1 MPLLRAPLLMLA
13 RNERARV
20 ALTSMPAT
28 AQLVSRYV
36 PGPWLE
42 DALDAARALEA
53 DGLTVSLDHLGED
66 VTDPADAEEVVEA
79 YRQLLAGLVERR
91 LTPGAEVSLKLSAL
105 GQGLPDGQ
113 RTSLEHARTICRAA
127 RNAGTAVTLD
137 MEDHTTTDATLQTL
151 RELRKDFPET
161 GVAVQAQ
168 LHRTEGDVRL
178 LTGEGS
184 RVRLCKGA
192 YAAPAS
198 VAFTDP
204 LDVSRSFVRCLKVLM
219 AGAGYP
225 MIATHDPRLLG
236 VALALAARHGREPG
250 SYELQMLYG
259 IRETE
264 QRRLVAAGETVR
276 VYLPYGA
283 RWWGYLVRRLAE
295 RPASLRLLL
304 TSLVR
309 RT

>member
-1 MPLLRAPLLMLA
+1 MLRAPLLMLA
-13 RNERARV
+13 RNDRARQ
-20 ALTSMPAT
+20 ALTSVPAT
-28 AQLVSRYV
+28 AALVARYV

-42 DALDAARALEA
+42 DALDAAAALQAE
-53 DGLTVSLDHLGED
+53 GLTVSLDHLGED
-66 VTDPADAEEVVEA
+66 VTSTEDAEATVEA
-79 YRQLLAGLVERR
+79 YRALLTGLVERG
-91 LTPGAEVSLKLSAL
+91 LAPGAEVSLKLSAL
-105 GQGLPDGQ
+105 GQGLPGGQ
-113 RTSLEHARTICRAA
+113 RASLERARTICRAA

-137 MEDHTTTDATLQTL
+137 MEDHTTTDATLATL

-204 LDVSRSFVRCLKVLM
+204 LDVARSYVRCLKVLM
-219 AGAGYP
+219 GGSGYP
-225 MIATHDPRLLG
+225 MVATHDPRLVG
-236 VALALAARHGREPG
+236 VALAVAARHGRAPG

-259 IRETE
+259 IREVE
-264 QRRLVAAGETVR
+264 QRRLAAAGETVR
-276 VYLPYGA
+276 VYLPYGS

-295 RPASLRLLL
+295 RPASLRLFL

-309 RT
+309 RG